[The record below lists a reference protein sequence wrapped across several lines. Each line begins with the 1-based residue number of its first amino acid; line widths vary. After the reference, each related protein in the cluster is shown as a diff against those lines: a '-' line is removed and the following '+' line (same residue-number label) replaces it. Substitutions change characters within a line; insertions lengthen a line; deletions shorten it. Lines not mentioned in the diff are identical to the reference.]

1 MKDIFNAHQ
10 RFSIRKYSFGAAS
23 VLLGTVFLAA
33 APVAHAADEVQES
46 SDTSASTDP
55 STPESSSTSYETT
68 ANSSENTYGAPASTG
83 VSSTNSSEADPST
96 SSASSANAS
105 DVEVKA
111 TINKDTLKAKIA
123 ALQAAIKAA
132 DKETASSVIDFANEV
147 VTDATAVLD
156 NADATQTEVDA
167 QVKVLTEAV
176 TTVNEASKQ
185 AKEAVADEKAAAA
198 AATQPAEKT
207 ELEKT
212 VSEAVVTNRLANNFV
227 EKEAK
232 EKDVAVDLTDAVK
245 AAVANNE
252 ATITASNQVLADKEA
267 TTDALKTATAQL
279 QSSIEAVYVSL
290 RKAGK
295 EEFSVALAETTGTVG
310 GVNVQPNAQ
319 DYISIR
325 QEDGTYKTVA
335 TETNVSTATGKDI
348 YTFTQTG
355 LTGDAVDVTI
365 DNVSGDITTLEAVIA
380 SSQRTGSETNPGN
393 GQYTTDGGKYGH
405 NNTGRMDY
413 PLTGEKAR
421 ELAAEA
427 ELWRGKLRADGSTI
441 STNSTAV
448 YSAGGGYEYLATHIY
463 QLVYEQGTDRVY
475 IPKIKERFGVT
486 ETAANAGWAV
496 TSVEPTNLPPGL
508 IYDSQSDSV
517 QGVIISPSFANGV
530 QDMRTYVTYTNS
542 QTGATVRALYRNLRA
557 GWIGWQDTTAPVID
571 ADGQVFSGKVGETT
585 FTNEKGESV
594 DYVDI
599 QYGEKSGSRAMGG
612 GANVTYTLADGRTTT
627 VRHNYNVS
635 TTGISG
641 NLVTSTSGTV
651 ETSIPGLSYRLDG
664 NKKLTD
670 ASGEV
675 TGYTGKALISGTP
688 TEAGVYYVTAYAKDW
703 NQASTAN
710 AWTTQGQE
718 TRARITFTIS
728 PKVEVLNIATY
739 GTEVPV
745 TISKGATYATITMP
759 DGTVTAVENQ
769 NGQWVVVADGT
780 TNTAVSAGDVL
791 GTVGEQFKLKVTT
804 AATATAGVDNIS
816 VYAKTENVLASL
828 MRSTVTLKD
837 VDGSTHVATL
847 NASTGRWEL
856 PSDYTT
862 VKTEHS
868 DGTYN
873 VTQREV
879 YTSVQSD
886 GSIDFYI
893 YAYNR
898 TYSSAGVV
906 TAVNA
911 VTREKTSYAKEN
923 TEAGNGLYITVT
935 YDKSTNTWTASDGST
950 VTATKNGENKWTVS
964 TSSGYTGEVK
974 GSVAESTD
982 KATIINSKPT
992 ATSTSYESTLNTTV
1006 NLLDRT
1012 VDGAKT
1018 VTTAANV
1025 TIKDTEDDSLPTST
1039 DAEKTFQESHNTKI
1053 TSVTVT
1059 DPEGNTVAAY
1069 TTSGD
1074 AHNYPTETTLKL
1086 TKVGVYTVTVKVVDS
1101 NTNLVDGT
1109 EVGETTSGTDHGVN
1123 TSTAE
1128 TVYTITV
1135 KANIVGTPATSTDI
1149 QGATQT
1155 GQPTFTFDDADKSAI
1170 NQGTK
1175 TYTLASTEAKDD
1187 SGKVVGTYSI
1197 DATTGVVTFVPEK
1210 DYSGT
1215 PTAAEVTLSV
1225 KIDDNTTLTATS
1237 TYTPTVVPAKPTGVD
1252 DTSIGFQGD
1261 TQTGKPTFT
1270 PGSAEVNGTTKTI
1283 PLATD
1288 SYKLV
1293 TADGTVVTDGETTPA
1308 YKEDGKTQIGTYAI
1322 DKSTGVVTFTPTD
1335 KTYAGKVTGITVQ
1348 VADTNGTTAT
1358 ATYTPEIVE
1367 VKPTAAP
1374 SETTGSQGATQTS
1387 KIVYDATGNSD
1398 DDKTTLNFAK
1408 GTATVNGESKSV
1420 ELDKTS
1426 VKLVSATDGTVNADG
1441 TEVVVDGQGTYKLVQ
1456 DTTGA
1461 TAVTFTPLVTYTG
1474 TANPVTV
1481 SIADANGTTV
1491 TTTYTPTVTPV
1502 TAKAEPATSTGTQG
1516 STQSG
1521 TPTYTAP
1528 EAGEGVTVT
1537 PTYTLDNGQTTK
1549 TVENVGTYTIDTTG
1563 KVTFVPVAS
1572 YVTTDDN
1579 KTSVGVNVTYTL
1591 EGADGTTTEVK
1602 ADTTYTPTVTPVTSE
1617 GNSVTTENIQGAT
1630 QKSTD
1635 ESKSLTYTIS
1645 DTSHITARTYAFEDG
1660 SKTKT
1665 VEKVGTYTVDDNG
1678 QVTFVPVASY
1688 TGTPDAVT
1696 VVETATLTSDDKS
1709 TTSITTKSTYTPT
1722 VVAVKPTA
1730 EASKT
1735 EGVQGA
1741 TQTSA
1746 ISYDKADEDNTTL
1759 NFTKGS
1765 TTVNGETKSVDLDQT
1780 SVKLVDA
1787 SGTAVDTVT
1796 VDGEGTYSLV
1806 KDTDGN
1812 VTAVKFVPV
1821 PEFTGEATPVTVQA
1835 TDKNGTPVT
1844 TTYTPYVTPVAV
1856 ESTDKTSTDVQGQP
1870 QSETPEFTVDT
1881 DSANKVSITDRK
1893 LVDPT
1898 TGASVTSYEVT
1909 NVGKYEIDSTT
1920 GKVTFTPTTDFVGEA
1935 PAATVVASVT
1945 VENENGEKATVLSTA
1960 TYTPTVVPVTPT
1972 ATESSTTGI
1981 QGATQK
1987 SEVVLD
1993 STDNNVDTL
2002 NFNKGTATVD
2012 GTEKSVDLDSS
2023 TLSLV
2028 GADSEG
2034 KVTVA
2039 GQGTYSIVTE
2049 DGKTYV
2055 QFVPEKS
2062 YVGDVTPVTVSI
2074 KDANGTEVTTTY
2086 TPKIVG
2092 VSPVADAS
2100 ATTGNQGK
2108 PQTSTIVYDAAN
2120 NSDGKSTT
2128 LNFAGGSADINGTK
2142 QTVALDKTSVTLVSA
2157 TNGTVNADGSIT
2169 VADQGTYT
2177 LEKDD
2182 EGNVIGVTFT
2192 PTADFVGTANP
2203 VTVRIS
2209 DVNGNTAETT
2219 YTPTVVANGT
2229 LVINYVDT
2237 EGKKIQDSKTTS
2249 DLESGS
2255 KYTATKDDKITAADK
2270 IVYYYKQL
2278 ADDSA
2283 GTTGTIVAGETTTVT
2298 FVYEKAGS
2306 VTVNYVDKNGK
2317 EIKSPVK
2324 DVENGKPGDKY
2335 DTTDKKETT
2344 ITTEDGK
2351 TYRLVPNETKGSETG
2366 TITSGVDTQVTYVYE
2381 EVKTPETTVV
2391 TKFVDRNGN
2400 PVAPEEKGAQEA
2412 KTIPGYVLVETR
2424 KDSNGNIVYVYD
2436 RVKPTPTD
2444 VTPAKPDAAVT
2455 PAQSTTQA
2463 PASAKQLPNTG
2474 TENRSG
2480 LAALGLAGLLGGL
2493 GLVSRK
2499 KKED

>member
-1 MKDIFNAHQ
+1 M
-10 RFSIRKYSFGAAS
+10 
-23 VLLGTVFLAA
+23 
-33 APVAHAADEVQES
+33 
-46 SDTSASTDP
+46 
-55 STPESSSTSYETT
+55 
-68 ANSSENTYGAPASTG
+68 
-83 VSSTNSSEADPST
+83 
-96 SSASSANAS
+96 
-105 DVEVKA
+105 
-111 TINKDTLKAKIA
+111 
-123 ALQAAIKAA
+123 
-132 DKETASSVIDFANEV
+132 
-147 VTDATAVLD
+147 
-156 NADATQTEVDA
+156 
-167 QVKVLTEAV
+167 
-176 TTVNEASKQ
+176 
-185 AKEAVADEKAAAA
+185 
-198 AATQPAEKT
+198 
-207 ELEKT
+207 
-212 VSEAVVTNRLANNFV
+212 TNRLANNFV

-421 ELAAEA
+421 ELVAEA

-496 TSVEPTNLPPGL
+496 TSVKPTNLPPGL

-517 QGVIISPSFANGV
+517 QGVIISPSLANGV

-585 FTNEKGESV
+585 FTNEKGESE

-612 GANVTYTLADGRTTT
+612 GAKVTYTLADGRTTT

-718 TRARITFTIS
+718 TRAGITFTIS

-868 DGTYN
+868 DGTYD

-911 VTREKTSYAKEN
+911 VTRKKTSYAKENTEN

-1602 ADTTYTPTVTPVTSE
+1602 ADTTYTPTV
-1617 GNSVTTENIQGAT
+1617 
-1630 QKSTD
+1630 
-1635 ESKSLTYTIS
+1635 
-1645 DTSHITARTYAFEDG
+1645 
-1660 SKTKT
+1660 
-1665 VEKVGTYTVDDNG
+1665 
-1678 QVTFVPVASY
+1678 
-1688 TGTPDAVT
+1688 
-1696 VVETATLTSDDKS
+1696 
-1709 TTSITTKSTYTPT
+1709 
-1722 VVAVKPTA
+1722 
-1730 EASKT
+1730 
-1735 EGVQGA
+1735 
-1741 TQTSA
+1741 
-1746 ISYDKADEDNTTL
+1746 
-1759 NFTKGS
+1759 
-1765 TTVNGETKSVDLDQT
+1765 
-1780 SVKLVDA
+1780 
-1787 SGTAVDTVT
+1787 
-1796 VDGEGTYSLV
+1796 
-1806 KDTDGN
+1806 
-1812 VTAVKFVPV
+1812 
-1821 PEFTGEATPVTVQA
+1821 
-1835 TDKNGTPVT
+1835 
-1844 TTYTPYVTPVAV
+1844 
-1856 ESTDKTSTDVQGQP
+1856 
-1870 QSETPEFTVDT
+1870 
-1881 DSANKVSITDRK
+1881 
-1893 LVDPT
+1893 
-1898 TGASVTSYEVT
+1898 
-1909 NVGKYEIDSTT
+1909 
-1920 GKVTFTPTTDFVGEA
+1920 
-1935 PAATVVASVT
+1935 
-1945 VENENGEKATVLSTA
+1945 
-1960 TYTPTVVPVTPT
+1960 VPVTPT

>member
-23 VLLGTVFLAA
+23 VLLGTVFLVA

-517 QGVIISPSFANGV
+517 QGVIISPSLANGV

-675 TGYTGKALISGTP
+675 TGYTGKASISGTP

-718 TRARITFTIS
+718 TRAGITFTIS

-816 VYAKTENVLASL
+816 VYAKTENVLVSL

-868 DGTYN
+868 DGTYD

-950 VTATKNGENKWTVS
+950 VTATKNRENKWTVS

-1225 KIDDNTTLTATS
+1225 KIDDNTTLTAT
-1237 TYTPTVVPAKPTGVD
+1237 
-1252 DTSIGFQGD
+1252 
-1261 TQTGKPTFT
+1261 
-1270 PGSAEVNGTTKTI
+1270 
-1283 PLATD
+1283 
-1288 SYKLV
+1288 
-1293 TADGTVVTDGETTPA
+1293 
-1308 YKEDGKTQIGTYAI
+1308 
-1322 DKSTGVVTFTPTD
+1322 
-1335 KTYAGKVTGITVQ
+1335 
-1348 VADTNGTTAT
+1348 
-1358 ATYTPEIVE
+1358 
-1367 VKPTAAP
+1367 
-1374 SETTGSQGATQTS
+1374 
-1387 KIVYDATGNSD
+1387 
-1398 DDKTTLNFAK
+1398 
-1408 GTATVNGESKSV
+1408 
-1420 ELDKTS
+1420 
-1426 VKLVSATDGTVNADG
+1426 
-1441 TEVVVDGQGTYKLVQ
+1441 
-1456 DTTGA
+1456 
-1461 TAVTFTPLVTYTG
+1461 
-1474 TANPVTV
+1474 
-1481 SIADANGTTV
+1481 
-1491 TTTYTPTVTPV
+1491 
-1502 TAKAEPATSTGTQG
+1502 
-1516 STQSG
+1516 
-1521 TPTYTAP
+1521 
-1528 EAGEGVTVT
+1528 
-1537 PTYTLDNGQTTK
+1537 
-1549 TVENVGTYTIDTTG
+1549 
-1563 KVTFVPVAS
+1563 
-1572 YVTTDDN
+1572 
-1579 KTSVGVNVTYTL
+1579 
-1591 EGADGTTTEVK
+1591 
-1602 ADTTYTPTVTPVTSE
+1602 
-1617 GNSVTTENIQGAT
+1617 
-1630 QKSTD
+1630 
-1635 ESKSLTYTIS
+1635 
-1645 DTSHITARTYAFEDG
+1645 
-1660 SKTKT
+1660 
-1665 VEKVGTYTVDDNG
+1665 
-1678 QVTFVPVASY
+1678 
-1688 TGTPDAVT
+1688 
-1696 VVETATLTSDDKS
+1696 
-1709 TTSITTKSTYTPT
+1709 STYTPT

>member
-421 ELAAEA
+421 ELVAEA

-517 QGVIISPSFANGV
+517 QGVIISPSLANGV

-688 TEAGVYYVTAYAKDW
+688 TKAGVYYVTAYAKDW

-718 TRARITFTIS
+718 TRAGIAFTIS

-745 TISKGATYATITMP
+745 TISKGATHATITMP

-868 DGTYN
+868 DGTYD

-911 VTREKTSYAKEN
+911 VTRKKTSYAKEN

-1135 KANIVGTPATSTDI
+1135 KANIVGTPATSTD
-1149 QGATQT
+1149 
-1155 GQPTFTFDDADKSAI
+1155 
-1170 NQGTK
+1170 
-1175 TYTLASTEAKDD
+1175 
-1187 SGKVVGTYSI
+1187 
-1197 DATTGVVTFVPEK
+1197 
-1210 DYSGT
+1210 
-1215 PTAAEVTLSV
+1215 
-1225 KIDDNTTLTATS
+1225 
-1237 TYTPTVVPAKPTGVD
+1237 
-1252 DTSIGFQGD
+1252 
-1261 TQTGKPTFT
+1261 
-1270 PGSAEVNGTTKTI
+1270 
-1283 PLATD
+1283 
-1288 SYKLV
+1288 
-1293 TADGTVVTDGETTPA
+1293 
-1308 YKEDGKTQIGTYAI
+1308 
-1322 DKSTGVVTFTPTD
+1322 
-1335 KTYAGKVTGITVQ
+1335 
-1348 VADTNGTTAT
+1348 
-1358 ATYTPEIVE
+1358 
-1367 VKPTAAP
+1367 
-1374 SETTGSQGATQTS
+1374 
-1387 KIVYDATGNSD
+1387 
-1398 DDKTTLNFAK
+1398 
-1408 GTATVNGESKSV
+1408 
-1420 ELDKTS
+1420 
-1426 VKLVSATDGTVNADG
+1426 
-1441 TEVVVDGQGTYKLVQ
+1441 
-1456 DTTGA
+1456 
-1461 TAVTFTPLVTYTG
+1461 
-1474 TANPVTV
+1474 
-1481 SIADANGTTV
+1481 
-1491 TTTYTPTVTPV
+1491 
-1502 TAKAEPATSTGTQG
+1502 
-1516 STQSG
+1516 
-1521 TPTYTAP
+1521 
-1528 EAGEGVTVT
+1528 
-1537 PTYTLDNGQTTK
+1537 
-1549 TVENVGTYTIDTTG
+1549 
-1563 KVTFVPVAS
+1563 
-1572 YVTTDDN
+1572 
-1579 KTSVGVNVTYTL
+1579 
-1591 EGADGTTTEVK
+1591 
-1602 ADTTYTPTVTPVTSE
+1602 
-1617 GNSVTTENIQGAT
+1617 
-1630 QKSTD
+1630 
-1635 ESKSLTYTIS
+1635 
-1645 DTSHITARTYAFEDG
+1645 
-1660 SKTKT
+1660 
-1665 VEKVGTYTVDDNG
+1665 
-1678 QVTFVPVASY
+1678 
-1688 TGTPDAVT
+1688 
-1696 VVETATLTSDDKS
+1696 
-1709 TTSITTKSTYTPT
+1709 
-1722 VVAVKPTA
+1722 
-1730 EASKT
+1730 
-1735 EGVQGA
+1735 
-1741 TQTSA
+1741 
-1746 ISYDKADEDNTTL
+1746 
-1759 NFTKGS
+1759 
-1765 TTVNGETKSVDLDQT
+1765 
-1780 SVKLVDA
+1780 
-1787 SGTAVDTVT
+1787 
-1796 VDGEGTYSLV
+1796 
-1806 KDTDGN
+1806 
-1812 VTAVKFVPV
+1812 
-1821 PEFTGEATPVTVQA
+1821 
-1835 TDKNGTPVT
+1835 
-1844 TTYTPYVTPVAV
+1844 
-1856 ESTDKTSTDVQGQP
+1856 
-1870 QSETPEFTVDT
+1870 
-1881 DSANKVSITDRK
+1881 
-1893 LVDPT
+1893 
-1898 TGASVTSYEVT
+1898 
-1909 NVGKYEIDSTT
+1909 
-1920 GKVTFTPTTDFVGEA
+1920 
-1935 PAATVVASVT
+1935 
-1945 VENENGEKATVLSTA
+1945 
-1960 TYTPTVVPVTPT
+1960 
-1972 ATESSTTGI
+1972 I